1 MEQFLRVNITG
12 DSKKLNQSLKSASAN
27 LKSFGSKLSSIGTN
41 LSLRVTAPLG
51 LAGGAAIKMASDFQ
65 ESLNK
70 VDVAFK
76 GSSKEVRDFAKT
88 TLREFGIARGTALD
102 MAALFGD
109 MATSM
114 GLTTGEAAKMSTS
127 LVGLAG
133 DLASFKNMNI
143 EEVTTALNGVFTGET
158 ESLKR
163 LGIVMTE
170 VNLKQFAMEQGIK
183 KNIKEMTQAEKV
195 ALRFQYVLSTTGNA
209 QGDFARTSGGAANQ
223 MRIFQES
230 LKEVGANFGNLLLPL
245 FTDFVKKANGFITA
259 FGSMSRESKVLAL
272 QIAAVAAALP
282 LVITAVGGLATA
294 FGFLI
299 SPVGLV
305 VAGLAGLIYFFDDIY
320 NGIIDLKN
328 ALKVH
333 LFSTLIKVEEFFK
346 KYVFLPLETAI
357 NLFKKFKEDGLGAD
371 FSTVLDDA
379 FKEGENISKDAG
391 ERIAQLYLDAFED
404 STKKKKTNIIS
415 NFVKDLLGKA
425 PVIGGI
431 GQGGGGET
439 SSAAPDF
446 SGFQADTSALEVK
459 PKVLNTWKSLRA
471 AIDRSRESME
481 DVEKKREE
489 MAQEHAAL
497 KSQIQG
503 ELAPAF
509 GELGSAIKT
518 NLNLGDNAIG
528 KFAGSM
534 IDLAMSVISSA
545 LAASTAA
552 AIQGAAQG
560 SLLSGPAAPFV
571 IGGLIA
577 AAVGTVASAFSSN
590 VPALASGGIATAPTL
605 AMVGDNYG
613 ANRGNPEVIA
623 PLNKL
628 QGMMAGGNRNIN
640 VGGEF
645 RVQGQDLVVALQ
657 RAERHRNRIL

>member
-12 DSKKLNQSLKSASAN
+12 DASKLQRSLKGASN
-27 LKSFGSKLSSIGTN
+27 SLKSFGSKLTSIGTN

-76 GSSKEVRDFAKT
+76 GSSKQVRDFSKT

-114 GLTTGEAAKMSTS
+114 GLTTGEAANMSTS

-230 LKEVGANFGNLLLPL
+230 LKELGANFGNLILPL
-245 FTDFVKKANGFITA
+245 FTDAVKKANGLITA
-259 FGSMSRESKVLAL
+259 FTSMSRESKVLAL
-272 QIAAVAAALP
+272 QIAGVAAALP
-282 LVITAVGGLATA
+282 LIITAVGALSTA
-294 FGFLI
+294 FAFLI
-299 SPVGLV
+299 TPVGLT
-305 VAGLAGLIYFFDDIY
+305 VAALAGLIYFFDDIY

-328 ALKVH
+328 ALKLH
-333 LFSTLIKVEEFFK
+333 LYPSLIKLDEFFR
-346 KYVFLPLETAI
+346 KYVFLPLKTAVI
-357 NLFKKFKEDGLGAD
+357 LFKKFKDEGLGAD
-371 FSTVLDDA
+371 FSSVLDDA
-379 FKEGENISKDAG
+379 FKEGEQISKESG
-391 ERIAQLYLDAFED
+391 EKISKLYLDAFEET
-404 STKKKKTNIIS
+404 TKKKKKNIIKD
-415 NFVKDLLGKA
+415 FVQDLIGKIPILGD
-425 PVIGGI
+425 IGK
-431 GQGGGGET
+431 GGGGGDT

-459 PKVLNTWKSLRA
+459 PKVLNSWKSLNA
-471 AIDRSRESME
+471 AIDASREKMQG
-481 DVEKKREE
+481 VERERQKMKE
-489 MAQEHAAL
+489 EHDAL

-518 NLNLGDNAIG
+518 NLKLGDSVLG
-528 KFAGSM
+528 KFASSM
-534 IDLAMSVISSA
+534 IDLAMGVISSA

-590 VPALASGGIATAPTL
+590 VPALASGVL
-605 AMVGDNYG
+605 
-613 ANRGNPEVIA
+613 
-623 PLNKL
+623 L
-628 QGMMAGGNRNIN
+628 Q
-640 VGGEF
+640 
-645 RVQGQDLVVALQ
+645 LQ
-657 RAERHRNRIL
+657 L

>member
-12 DSKKLNQSLKSASAN
+12 DSKKLNQSLKSASSN
-27 LKSFGSKLSSIGTN
+27 LKSFGSKLSSIGAN

-294 FGFLI
+294 FGFLLT
-299 SPVGLV
+299 PL
-305 VAGLAGLIYFFDDIY
+305 GLAVAAFATVIYYFDEIV
-320 NGIIDLKN
+320 NFTVKVRNSLLKN
-328 ALKVH
+328 IGYA
-333 LFSTLIKVEEFFK
+333 LIKIEEYFK
-346 KYVFLPLETAI
+346 KYLVRPIKYALKALDEITKDPLNFDLSKIKEEFDQEGKDITKEAHEAIDKNLAEAAKREGLPEY
-357 NLFKKFKEDGLGAD
+357 
-371 FSTVLDDA
+371 
-379 FKEGENISKDAG
+379 ENIIGK
-391 ERIAQLYLDAFED
+391 LV
-404 STKKKKTNIIS
+404 KK
-415 NFVKDLLGKA
+415 VMGKA
-425 PVIGGI
+425 PVLGSI
-431 GQGGGGET
+431 GQGGAGGGDA
-439 SSAAPDF
+439 SAPDF

-459 PKVLNTWKSLRA
+459 PKTLNTWKSLNA
-471 AIDRSRESME
+471 AINKSREAM
-481 DVEKKREE
+481 DGVKKKRDE
-489 MAQEHAAL
+489 MKQEHDAL

-518 NLNLGDNAIG
+518 NLKLGDSAIG
-528 KFAGSM
+528 KFAGNM

-590 VPALASGGIATAPTL
+590 VPALASGGIAKAPTL

-628 QGMMAGGNRNIN
+628 EGMMAGGNRNIN